1 MMKGHIEDYISRE
14 RENPTSK
21 KTLTATTGLNE
32 RAARS
37 HIAEA
42 RRRGVPIIGLLSGGY
57 YVTESP
63 EEWKAFVEQERRRAV
78 ATFKRLAILPEEAP
92 DQINLFGGGPSSPLP
107 EHGQE

>member
-21 KTLTATTGLNE
+21 KVLTAQTGLNE

-57 YVTESP
+57 YVTENP

-78 ATFKRLAILPEEAP
+78 ATFKRLAILPAEATE
-92 DQINLFGGGPSSPLP
+92 QISLFNGGHSTPPP

>member
-63 EEWKAFVEQERRRAV
+63 EEWKAFVEQERRCAV
-78 ATFKRLAILPEEAP
+78 AIFKRLAILPAEATE
-92 DQINLFGGGPSSPLP
+92 QICLFNGGSSTPPS